1 MTVINVT
8 SPQLRDE
15 IKKKLLE
22 NESPK
27 YRYIKNNSPIEMQFE
42 VEDGFEPKRVLSIT
56 KKLIRSLKYG
66 NVIMFRVLID
76 GQFFEGGKVYTP
88 ADREYLATR
97 PAGNPVGR
105 RKAR

>member
-8 SPQLRDE
+8 SPLLREE

-22 NESPK
+22 NETPK
-27 YRYIKNNSPIEMQFE
+27 YRFVKNNSPIEMQFE
-42 VEDGFEPKRVLSIT
+42 VETDLEPKRVLSIT

-76 GQFFEGGKVYTP
+76 GQFFEGGKVYKP
-88 ADREYLATR
+88 SDREYLATR
-97 PAGNPVGR
+97 PAGNPVGK
-105 RKAR
+105 RKTR

>member
-1 MTVINVT
+1 MKSGKGRFCRVG
-8 SPQLRDE
+8 SPRG
-15 IKKKLLE
+15 
-22 NESPK
+22 
-27 YRYIKNNSPIEMQFE
+27 
-42 VEDGFEPKRVLSIT
+42 DGFEPKRVLSIT

-97 PAGNPVGR
+97 PAGNP
-105 RKAR
+105 